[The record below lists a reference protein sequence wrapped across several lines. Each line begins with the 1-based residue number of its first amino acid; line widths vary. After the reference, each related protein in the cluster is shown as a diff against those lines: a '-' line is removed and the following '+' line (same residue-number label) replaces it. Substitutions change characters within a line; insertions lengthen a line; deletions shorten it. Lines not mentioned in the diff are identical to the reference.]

1 MFKFYSLFFNLE
13 NTKMP
18 RKRNTR
24 KKSSSKAKRQP
35 SQGVSIFQQNPI
47 DEVEQKKMQA
57 AMIKHAANELKNIPK
72 LYEELLSLLRSR
84 DPLGLIGSIALYSLT
99 TFSSSAGVENSE
111 GKHGILP
118 NHLEILQSLLLTL
131 PKEEW
136 GVEPHLPADVQKL
149 FDILPKLTQLILFQ
163 QIDSDQKNLGDYNIE
178 LQSILLKMRQH
189 TFGVRNWGYYSHVI
203 DISNELFLPLDD
215 DMKKHY
221 GFGLSDLI
229 TIMKST
235 VELLEDNQSKH
246 LGIIKSFALAKSK
259 SRMADLYFENVKDL
273 EGSPKE
279 MVSSLP
285 EECSLEEFRTFLW
298 AHWDLRVSEVATF
311 LTSDLQSKT
320 KLDADVVRKVFNAL
334 SYKPNDLSGLNLE
347 YMSLDNPFWIRP
359 AIQLEDDKFYIPM
372 PQATFSH
379 IHTIVEELAK
389 GANISK
395 KLENR
400 RSEYLELKT
409 SEIFESLFNEVD
421 IRTSMKW
428 QEEDKQWE
436 HDLVA
441 VVDRVLFV
449 VEAKSHKLTPS
460 GKRGSPDRL
469 KRHVQDI
476 IIESSKQ
483 SQRLKTLLSDA
494 RAGQGIAVEICKNAK
509 LDFNSVDY
517 VIRISTTLS
526 DLTAIILDEIDFQK
540 SGWLP
545 ENTEL
550 APAIIIS
557 DLLCIFHILNNPIL
571 IVHYLHERF
580 YFQKKVRVLGDELD
594 VLGLYLENGLNMSI
608 PNDIKQI
615 VITGMSSSI
624 DKYFMSADHNIHL
637 PKPEVVMRPFFRDII
652 TELSVRKNEGWLSA
666 GLHLLSSADP
676 NEQKIAEKALKKLR
690 KQVISDTSICGDQA
704 SLFIKQPDNHKALVI
719 FYLFSEENEACV
731 NKYMR
736 EVAINALKHEQRHA
750 CVVFGRCVQRWGKP
764 FEALALVES
773 DQIN

>member
-1 MFKFYSLFFNLE
+1 
-13 NTKMP
+13 MP

-24 KKSSSKAKRQP
+24 KKSNSKVKPQA

-47 DEVEQKKMQA
+47 DEAEQKKMQA

-99 TFSSSAGVENSE
+99 TFSSSTGVENSE

-163 QIDSDQKNLGDYNIE
+163 QIDSDQKNLGEYNIE

-215 DMKKHY
+215 DFKKHY

-229 TIMKST
+229 TILKST
-235 VELLEDNQSKH
+235 VELLEDKQSQH
-246 LGIIKSFALAKSK
+246 LEVIKSFAAAKSK
-259 SRMADLYFENVKDL
+259 SRMAHLYFENVKDL
-273 EGSPKE
+273 KGTPKE
-279 MVSSLP
+279 MISSLP
-285 EECSLEEFRTFLW
+285 EECSLEEFRTILW
-298 AHWDLRVSEVATF
+298 AHWDLRVSEIATF
-311 LTSDLQSKT
+311 FSSDLQAKT
-320 KLDADVVRKVFNAL
+320 KLDAGVVHKVFNELSHKPNAL
-334 SYKPNDLSGLNLE
+334 SGMNLE
-347 YMSLDNPFWIRP
+347 YMPLDNPFWIRP

-372 PQATFSH
+372 PQAVFSH

-389 GANISK
+389 RANISN
-395 KLENR
+395 KLEKR
-400 RSEYLELKT
+400 RSEYLESKT
-409 SEIFESLFNEVD
+409 SEIFKNFFDDVNV
-421 IRTSMKW
+421 RTSMKW
-428 QEEDKQWE
+428 KEGETQWE

-449 VEAKSHKLTPS
+449 IEAKSHKLTPS

-469 KRHVQDI
+469 KKHVQDI
-476 IIESSKQ
+476 IVESSKQ
-483 SQRLKTLLSDA
+483 SQRLKTLLTQA
-494 RAGQGIAVEICKNAK
+494 KRGENIAIEICKKAK
-509 LDFNSVDY
+509 LNFNSIDY
-517 VIRISTTLS
+517 VVRISTTLS
-526 DLTAIILDEIDFQK
+526 DLTAIILDESDFQK

-550 APAIIIS
+550 APSIIIS
-557 DLLCIFHILNNPIL
+557 DLLCIFDILKNPIL
-571 IVHYLHERF
+571 ISHYLHERF
-580 YFQKKVRVLGDELD
+580 YFQKKVRILGDELD
-594 VLGLYLENGLNMSI
+594 ILGLYLENGLNMLI
-608 PNDIKQI
+608 PDDIRQI
-615 VITGMSSSI
+615 VITGMSSNI
-624 DKYFMSADHNIHL
+624 DKFFLSADHNIHL
-637 PKPEVVMRPFFRDII
+637 PKPELVMRPFFRDII
-652 TELSVRKNEGWLSA
+652 TELSVKKNEGWLSA
-666 GLHLLSSADP
+666 GLHLLSCADP
-676 NEQKIAEKALKKLR
+676 NEQKVTEKALKKLR
-690 KQVISDTSICGDQA
+690 KKVMLNTAIGEKHAI
-704 SLFIKQPDNHKALVI
+704 LLIKSPDKHKALVI
-719 FYLFSEENEACV
+719 FYLFSEDNEAFV
-731 NKYMR
+731 NKYMK
-736 EVAINALKHEQRHA
+736 EAAINALKHEQRHA

-764 FEALALVES
+764 FETLVLVES